1 MVEKKTAMRIFRLS
15 VFSTLPLLLPFGAFC
30 SIEKAHAVRKGSLY
44 VAEVNKISRYDDI
57 DNKLDNPLSYDEK
70 AAAKDGT
77 KSGGTLAVLKS
88 AYPTN

>member
-44 VAEVNKISRYDDI
+44 VAEVNKISRYD
-57 DNKLDNPLSYDEK
+57 
-70 AAAKDGT
+70 
-77 KSGGTLAVLKS
+77 
-88 AYPTN
+88 